1 MDSPLGD
8 RASDARHAPF
18 SEWVA
23 SWARTLR
30 FAGTALAAT
39 LAPASYTAATR
50 AVTVR
55 QIYFTAWQILPL
67 FLLFSA
73 LLSFIV
79 IRIIVNAA
87 GEFGL
92 ELYALELVLRGIV
105 LELTPLLTALFV
117 ALRSG
122 AAIATEIALMR
133 VWGELDEMERAGEE
147 PLRRQFVPRVAGAAL
162 SVISLTAMSCAL
174 TVLIAYLGQYGLS
187 PWGFEEFTRTVGK
200 IFDLPTLAGFALK
213 CTMFGAAV
221 AVIPISAGLEADARL
236 KSAPVAVLGG
246 MMRLFFV
253 LGMIEGVSLAARYV

>member
-1 MDSPLGD
+1 MDVPSRDPVP
-8 RASDARHAPF
+8 DARHAPF
-18 SEWVA
+18 SDWAA
-23 SWARTLR
+23 SWGRTLR
-30 FAGTALAAT
+30 FAGAALAAT
-39 LAPASYTAATR
+39 LAPSSYSPATR

-67 FLLFSA
+67 FLAFSA

-79 IRIIVNAA
+79 IRIIVTAA

-92 ELYALELVLRGIV
+92 AQYALELVLRGIV

-133 VWGELDEMERAGEE
+133 VWGELEDLERAGEE
-147 PLRRQFVPRVAGAAL
+147 PLRRQFVPRVAAAAL
-162 SVISLTAMSCAL
+162 SVVSLTALSCAL
-174 TVLIAYLGQYGLS
+174 TIVLAYLGLYGLS

-200 IFDLPTLAGFALK
+200 VFDLPTLAGFALK
-213 CTMFGAAV
+213 CALFGAAV
-221 AVIPISAGLEADARL
+221 AVIPISAGLEADKRL

-246 MMRLFFV
+246 MVRLFFV
-253 LGMIEGVSLAARYV
+253 LALIEAASLAARYV